1 MAHMIDNSAGKNAFY
16 SLRESAWH
24 KLGQV
29 VNAPV
34 HDERVLELAGLDW
47 SVDLRPVSTMDTDG
61 NPILI
66 PNKRCALRSD
76 TCNPLGVVG
85 DDYATVQNSAMLNFF
100 REVCDK
106 DCTIETAG
114 ALDEGQRVWALARMP
129 NLNLAIG
136 KDVSNG
142 YLLITNRHDGMGSV
156 RIMPTMIRVVCNNT
170 LTAALGSSDGGH
182 RIRHTK
188 NVQTTIDSI
197 ARQYAGAIKGFEL
210 QKAQME
216 ALARKTTRGESLQAI
231 MNQAFEVTTDSL
243 RDEAQRAR
251 TIRVNRE
258 NRIKVI
264 RQTETC
270 DMEGTRGTLF
280 ADLMAVTEWI
290 DHDWSDDAERGLFGV
305 GVAAKQR
312 ALDAA
317 LALV

>member
-1 MAHMIDNSAGKNAFY
+1 MAHMIDNSTGKDAFY

-34 HDERVLELAGLDW
+34 HDTRVLELAGLDW
-47 SVDLRPVSTMDTDG
+47 SVDLRPVSTMDKE
-61 NPILI
+61 NNSILI
-66 PNKRCALRSD
+66 PGKRCALRSD
-76 TCNPLGVVG
+76 TCAPLGVVG
-85 DDYATVQNSAMLNFF
+85 DDYATVQNSAMLEFF
-100 REVCDK
+100 RQVCDSE
-106 DCTIETAG
+106 CTIETAG

-129 NLNLAIG
+129 TLNLAIG
-136 KDVSNG
+136 KDVSHG

-156 RIMPTMIRVVCNNT
+156 RIMPTMVRVVCNNT
-170 LTAALGSSDGGH
+170 LTQALGSSEGGH

-197 ARQYAGAIKGFEL
+197 ARQYAGAIAGFEA
-210 QKAQME
+210 QKKQME
-216 ALARKTTRGESLQAI
+216 ALARKQSQPGGLSVI
-231 MNQAFEVTTDSL
+231 MAKAFEVTSDSL
-243 RDEAQRAR
+243 KDEAQRAR
-251 TIRVNRE
+251 TIRLNRE

-264 RQTETC
+264 RQTATC
-270 DMEGTRGTLF
+270 DVEGTRGTLF
-280 ADLMAVTEWI
+280 ADLMAVTEWV

-317 LALV
+317 LAMV